1 MKTQYKDIF
10 KLAQESG
17 ANIIGNQI
25 DFGMG
30 CVIEVIQDNGKIIF
44 DGGESGGVEGF
55 DNCEDAI
62 LALGL

>member
-30 CVIEVIQDNGKIIF
+30 CVIEVIQDNKKIIF
-44 DGGESGGVEGF
+44 DGGESGGVEEF